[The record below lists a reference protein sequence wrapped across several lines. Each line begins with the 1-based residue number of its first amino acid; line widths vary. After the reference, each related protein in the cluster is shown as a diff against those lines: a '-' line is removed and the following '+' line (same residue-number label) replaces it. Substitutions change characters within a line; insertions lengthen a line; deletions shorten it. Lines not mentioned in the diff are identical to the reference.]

1 METYRCSSPTELKR
15 IFDEGTGKELINTLR
30 GEING
35 KKTILYRTETKAYIK
50 MQEGEIGEIAYTVSK
65 RINGIDPNL
74 LIRQVSPE
82 FIITLLFYA

>member
-50 MQEGEIGEIAYTVSK
+50 MQEGEIGDIAYISK
-65 RINGIDPNL
+65 RKNAIDPKL
-74 LIRQVSPE
+74 LIRQVTTDN
-82 FIITLLFYA
+82 IITLLFYA

>member
-50 MQEGEIGEIAYTVSK
+50 MQEGEIEDIAYTEK
-65 RINGIDPNL
+65 KKKNAIDPKL
-74 LIRQVSPE
+74 LIRQVTTDN
-82 FIITLLFYA
+82 IITLLFYA

>member
-1 METYRCSSPTELKR
+1 MEAYRCSSPTELKR

-50 MQEGEIGEIAYTVSK
+50 MQEGEIEDIAYTVSK
-65 RINGIDPNL
+65 RKNAIDPKL
-74 LIRQVSPE
+74 LIRQVTTDN
-82 FIITLLFYA
+82 IITLLFYA

>member
-50 MQEGEIGEIAYTVSK
+50 MQEGEIEDIAYTVSK
-65 RINGIDPNL
+65 RKNAIDPKL
-74 LIRQVSPE
+74 LISQVTTE
-82 FIITLLFYA
+82 NIITLLFYA

>member
-50 MQEGEIGEIAYTVSK
+50 MQEGEIGDIAYTVSK
-65 RINGIDPNL
+65 RKNAIDPKL
-74 LIRQVSPE
+74 LIRQVTTDN
-82 FIITLLFYA
+82 IITLSFYA

>member
-50 MQEGEIGEIAYTVSK
+50 MQEGEIEDIVYTVSK
-65 RINGIDPNL
+65 RKNAIDPKL
-74 LIRQVSPE
+74 IIRQVTTNN
-82 FIITLLFYA
+82 IITLLFYA

>member
-1 METYRCSSPTELKR
+1 METYRCASPTELKR

-50 MQEGEIGEIAYTVSK
+50 MQEGEIGDIAYTVSK
-65 RINGIDPNL
+65 RKNAIDPKL
-74 LIRQVSPE
+74 LIRQVTTDN
-82 FIITLLFYA
+82 IITLLFYA